1 VTGFK
6 HPYCF
11 IANASFTRQFRLR
24 PAQGLAVLS
33 HGFAHDLQ
41 LFILADGRGFIQP
54 SILSYLGQE
63 ILKPLPAFAWA
74 LDRSTSYRRSA

>member
-1 VTGFK
+1 
-6 HPYCF
+6 
-11 IANASFTRQFRLR
+11 
-24 PAQGLAVLS
+24 VLS